1 MSARDIQVRGIPRS
15 AAVDF
20 VRRHHYSGKVDPRS
34 QVHLGVFY
42 NDRLEGVMQL
52 GPSIDKAKSVGLVRG
67 TSWNGF
73 IELHRMAFSDVLP
86 KNSESRAI
94 GVAMRML
101 RKNAP
106 HIEWV
111 LSYADGTQCGDGTI
125 YRASGFELLKITPNK
140 SMWRMPDGNVVCKI
154 VLEPGFGSGSKG
166 ENNIKA
172 RYNKTGSETSTS
184 FLKRVGAECLGGYQL
199 KYIYFLNAAARERL
213 TVPVLPFS
221 EIAKA
226 GATMYR
232 GKRPGGIDMVAS

>member
-1 MSARDIQVRGIPRS
+1 
-15 AAVDF
+15 
-20 VRRHHYSGKVDPRS
+20 
-34 QVHLGVFY
+34 VFY

-52 GPSIDKAKSVGLVRG
+52 GPSIDKAKSVGLVRD

-101 RKNAP
+101 RKKAP

-125 YRASGFELLKITPNK
+125 YRASGFDLLKITPNK
-140 SMWRMPDGNVVCKI
+140 SMWRMPDGNVICKI

-199 KYIYFLNAAARERL
+199 KYIYFLNPAARERL
-213 TVPVLPFS
+213 TVPIMPFS

-232 GKRPGGIDMVAS
+232 GQRPGSIVSDVSDYRSEEGGATPTSGLQGGTDATG